1 MRNAITLGAAI
12 ALMVSGAF
20 AQQSTPPAASGP
32 QNGAI
37 NTSNTPQPSAPVAG
51 RNSFTEGEAKSRI
64 EAKGF
69 TDVAAL
75 QKDDSGVWRGDAKQ
89 NGASVK
95 VSLDY
100 QGNVITR

>member
-1 MRNAITLGAAI
+1 MRKIIAASAVL
-12 ALMVSGAF
+12 ALLAGTAL
-20 AQQSTPPAASGP
+20 AQQPAPPAANGP

-37 NTSNTPQPSAPVAG
+37 NSSDKPSTAAPVAG

-69 TDVAAL
+69 SNLTDL
-75 QKDDSGVWRGDAKQ
+75 KKDDSGVWRGQAKQ
-89 NGASVK
+89 SGKSVT

-100 QGNVITR
+100 QGNIVAR